1 MPTIISG
8 ITSEDRA
15 RIERTFGTGCSQK
28 VQSAFKS
35 IAAIA
40 RNPMEGVYWPKGLQ
54 RLREVG
60 GDKGRY
66 YRYKAQ
72 KRQFIE
78 ANPEEWA
85 KYQASLGEQ
94 TERWNASLGAL
105 YNAAKDAGLRLEK
118 REPDGLSLIAFDVVS
133 RNKKTKNTRKI
144 GEIVIPWPRR
154 IKRIR
159 RTKAQ

>member
-1 MPTIISG
+1 MPIIIRG
-8 ITSEDRA
+8 ETPDYKA
-15 RIERTFGTGCSQK
+15 KIEKTFGTGCSPK
-28 VQSAFKS
+28 VEKAFDC

-40 RNPMEGVYWPKGLQ
+40 SNSMEGVYWPKGLL

-60 GDKGRY
+60 GGRGRY

-85 KYQASLGEQ
+85 KYQASLAEQ
-94 TERWNASLGAL
+94 AERWNASLGAL

-144 GEIVIPWPRR
+144 GEIVIS
-154 IKRIR
+154 
-159 RTKAQ
+159 